1 MHMHP
6 FVCSSRWLAATLSPE
21 ALIASLSSSAEQF
34 TGYSSQEL
42 VGRPITQILAD
53 QSAFEMPHILD
64 MAREWGYWEGEVAH
78 RTRGGKSLKAR
89 GAVTLLSGK
98 ANQSTGFLLVSNLD
112 KSLVLNECDNSAVA
126 EIATNLRTFAHD
138 LNNPLAVIMGF
149 SQLLILNAGC
159 QGKVRTDIEKLYSEL
174 KRVIQVVERLHGYA
188 ISLYEKP
195 QQDQIPD
202 VASNQA

>member
-1 MHMHP
+1 MQP
-6 FVCSSRWLAATLSPE
+6 FICSSRWLAAALSPE

-34 TGYSSQEL
+34 TGYSAQEL
-42 VGRPITQILAD
+42 VGRPVTQILAD
-53 QSAFEMPHILD
+53 QSAFEVPHILD
-64 MAREWGYWEGEVAH
+64 MAREWGYWEGEISH
-78 RTRGGKSLKAR
+78 RTRGGKCLDAR

-98 ANQSTGFLLVSNLD
+98 GNRATGFLLVSNLD
-112 KSLVLNECDNSAVA
+112 KSLALNEYESSAVG
-126 EIATNLRTFAHD
+126 EIAANLRSFAHD

-149 SQLLILNAGC
+149 TQLLILNAGC

-195 QQDQIPD
+195 QLE
-202 VASNQA
+202 QAPEITAARQA

>member
-1 MHMHP
+1 MHMQP

-34 TGYSSQEL
+34 TGYSAQEL

-53 QSAFEMPHILD
+53 HSAFEVPHILN
-64 MAREWGYWEGEVAH
+64 MAREWGSWEGEIAH
-78 RTRGGKSLKAR
+78 RTRGGKLLEAR
-89 GAVTLLSGK
+89 GAVSLLSGK
-98 ANQSTGFLLVSNLD
+98 GNRSTGFLLVSNLD
-112 KSLVLNECDNSAVA
+112 KSLALSESENSAVA
-126 EIATNLRTFAHD
+126 EVAANLRAFAHD

-149 SQLLILNAGC
+149 SQLLILNASC

-195 QQDQIPD
+195 QSEQEPD
-202 VASNQA
+202 VAVQQA